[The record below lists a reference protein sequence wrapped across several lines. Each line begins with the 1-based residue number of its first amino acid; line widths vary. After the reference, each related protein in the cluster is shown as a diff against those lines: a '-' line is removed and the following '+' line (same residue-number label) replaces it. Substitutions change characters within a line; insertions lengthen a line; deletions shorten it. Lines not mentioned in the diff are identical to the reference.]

1 MRSLTAHISLLLTG
15 SVLLAGM
22 WLLSTS
28 RLEYCGRPMVLQP
41 RSDAATVADAPAPTL
56 APPLKVVFVRVEA
69 DKSDLEVG
77 WAENWQLP
85 HR

>member
-1 MRSLTAHISLLLTG
+1 
-15 SVLLAGM
+15 
-22 WLLSTS
+22 
-28 RLEYCGRPMVLQP
+28 MVLQP